1 MTPRLLSLLLATA
14 IAGAAPF
21 VGKVE
26 SVDLPAETARLVSD
40 DGSRLTARIGAG
52 DLAVGWAGRR
62 VRGDLI
68 ESEGRAR
75 LERIFPADPEELR
88 RVAEVT
94 DALRRDTVE
103 RGRLAARAAGDLAP
117 AWMLWDQSGRLVPSS
132 DLRGKPVVLNF
143 IFTRCHSPTMC
154 PAATASMAALAGKLR
169 QAGLA
174 GQVHL
179 VSISFDPAYDSPGVL
194 RAYAEARGVDPAQHR
209 LLTGDARQIKDLMAQ
224 CGIQTIQAD
233 GTIVHN
239 AATLLISAE
248 GRIVSR
254 REGAPFD
261 AEDLIPLIRRE
272 IPGR

>member
-1 MTPRLLSLLLATA
+1 MRLLLPILLSGSVL
-14 IAGAAPF
+14 AAPF

-26 SVDLPAETARLVSD
+26 SVDVAAETARLVDSD
-40 DGSRLTARIGAG
+40 GKVLTARLGAG
-52 DLAVGWAGRR
+52 DLALGWSGRP

-68 ESEGRAR
+68 ESEGSPR
-75 LERIFPADPEELR
+75 LERIFPADAEELR

-103 RGRLAARAAGDLAP
+103 RGRLAARGAGDLAP
-117 AWMLWDQSGRLVPSS
+117 AWMLWDQAGRLVPSA

-143 IFTRCHSPTMC
+143 IFTRCRAATMC
-154 PAATASMAALAGKLR
+154 PAATASMAGLAKALR
-169 QAGLA
+169 EAGLA
-174 GQVHL
+174 GQVQL
-179 VSISFDPAYDSPGVL
+179 ISISFDPAYDSPGVL
-194 RAYAEARGVDPAQHR
+194 RAYADSRGVDLAQHR
-209 LLTGDARQIKDLMAQ
+209 LLTGDSRQVKDLMAQ

-254 REGAPFD
+254 QEGPRFEA
-261 AEDLIPLIRRE
+261 AELLPLLRRE
-272 IPGR
+272 LGAK